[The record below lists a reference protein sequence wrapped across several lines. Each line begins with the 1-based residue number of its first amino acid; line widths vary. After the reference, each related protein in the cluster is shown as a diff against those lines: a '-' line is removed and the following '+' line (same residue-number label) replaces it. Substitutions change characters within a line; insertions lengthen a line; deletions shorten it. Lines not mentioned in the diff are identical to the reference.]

1 MIVGSGLLSSEFA
14 KFSHSFNEYL
24 IFASGVSNSKETNTN
39 NFNREKELLITT
51 LNDYPNLKLIY
62 FSSVLTNII
71 DNDYYRHK
79 LEVEDIIKNKSKNYI
94 IFRIPQIIGL
104 NGNQLNIVN
113 FLKNS
118 IKNGNKILVYEDV
131 YRSLIDIEDLVKIVM
146 YCMDKTNNSLL
157 FLSDIEKITVKD
169 LSIKIGNI
177 LNKPVNMSDSISPE
191 NLNWSRKND
200 ELINES
206 FEFLK
211 ISKNGYNDKILKK
224 YIK

>member
-1 MIVGSGLLSSEFA
+1 MIVGSGLLSSEFV
-14 KFSHSFNEYL
+14 KFSHRFNEYL
-24 IFASGVSNSKETNTN
+24 IFASGVSNSKETNIH
-39 NFNREKELLITT
+39 NFNREKELLLTT
-51 LNDYPNLKLIY
+51 LNNNPDLKLIY

-118 IKNGNKILVYEDV
+118 IKNENEILVYKDV

-157 FLSDIEKITVKD
+157 FLSDVEKITVKD

-177 LNKPVNMSDSISPE
+177 LNKPVKMSELPSLE
-191 NLNWSRKND
+191 NLNWSRTND
-200 ELINES
+200 ELINQS
-206 FEFLK
+206 FDFLK